1 MKRTNRIT
9 IKGSVVVAISVLG
22 AFVISIALKNI
33 LMLLTSPSA
42 YSPMQNSSDFAMSDI
57 YEYISDD
64 SNSRYKSN
72 DIVVVS
78 TDGCNRQ
85 GIAELIDIIN
95 NHNPK
100 VIGLDIIFRQEESMD
115 SMLISAIKKSES
127 IVLPYIMDY
136 DENLKFFLKQDSS
149 YFYKQLESKNLGAI
163 NLSGNSIRN
172 VIRRFKPIFIT
183 EDNSIDNFSSAI
195 VKIYSSNKYNDL
207 IGRNNDNELIVYHNR
222 DIEIYSRDELI
233 SLKDKDLRIKDK
245 IVLIGEVCSN
255 SDMHTTPIKE
265 QEAGVVIHAHT
276 IDTILSGYYVRET
289 NNLVNY
295 GIAIVVTLFF
305 CGFTYY
311 VRENVK
317 LVGRLL
323 IRIIQFGLILMYL
336 IVGYYLYSV
345 NNVYIDLSVSALMT
359 SVSILMLDLTYGLYG
374 LYILTIKKIKEWKK

>member
-1 MKRTNRIT
+1 MKRTNRKT
-9 IKGSVVVAISVLG
+9 IKGSVVVSISVLG
-22 AFVISIALKNI
+22 AFIMSIALKNI

-64 SNSRYKSN
+64 SDSQYKSN
-72 DIVVVS
+72 EIVVVS

-85 GIAELIDIIN
+85 EIAKLIEKIN
-95 NHNPK
+95 DNNPK
-100 VIGLDIIFRQEESMD
+100 VIGLDVIFRQSQSSD
-115 SMLISAIKKSES
+115 SILISAINKSKK
-127 IVLPYIMDY
+127 IVLPYDMGY
-136 DENLKFFLKQDSS
+136 DENLELFLKQDSS
-149 YFYKQLESKNLGAI
+149 YFYKQLKNKNFGAI

-183 EDNSIDNFSSAI
+183 EDDSIDNFSSAI
-195 VKIYSSNKYNDL
+195 AKIYSSDKYNDL
-207 IGRNNDNELIVYHNR
+207 IGRNNDNELIIYHNR
-222 DIEIYSRDELI
+222 DIEIYSSDELI

-245 IVLIGEVCSN
+245 IVLLGEVCSN

-276 IDTILSGYYVRET
+276 IDTILNGYYVKET

-295 GIAIVVTLFF
+295 GIAIVVTLLF

-323 IRIIQFGLILMYL
+323 IRFIQFGLILMYL

-345 NNVYIDLSVSALMT
+345 NNLYIDFSVSALMT
-359 SVSILMLDLTYGLYG
+359 SVSILMLDLTGGLYG

>member
-1 MKRTNRIT
+1 MKRTNRKT
-9 IKGSVVVAISVLG
+9 IKGSVVVSISVLG
-22 AFVISIALKNI
+22 AFIMSIALKNI

-64 SNSRYKSN
+64 SDSQYKSN
-72 DIVVVS
+72 EIVVVS

-85 GIAELIDIIN
+85 EIAKLIEKIN
-95 NHNPK
+95 DNNPK
-100 VIGLDIIFRQEESMD
+100 VIGLDVIFRQSQSSD
-115 SMLISAIKKSES
+115 SILISAINKSKK
-127 IVLPYIMDY
+127 IVLPYDMGY
-136 DENLKFFLKQDSS
+136 DENLELFLKQDSS
-149 YFYKQLESKNLGAI
+149 YFYKQLKNKNFGAI

-183 EDNSIDNFSSAI
+183 EDDSIDNFSSAI
-195 VKIYSSNKYNDL
+195 AKIYSSDKYNDL
-207 IGRNNDNELIVYHNR
+207 ISRNNDNELIIYHNR
-222 DIEIYSRDELI
+222 DIEIYSSDELI

-245 IVLIGEVCSN
+245 IVLLGEVCSN

-276 IDTILSGYYVRET
+276 IDTILNGYYVKET

-295 GIAIVVTLFF
+295 GIAIVVTLLF

-323 IRIIQFGLILMYL
+323 IRFIQFGLILMYL

-345 NNVYIDLSVSALMT
+345 NNLYIDFSVSALMT
-359 SVSILMLDLTYGLYG
+359 SVSILMLDLTGGLYG

>member
-1 MKRTNRIT
+1 MKRTNRKT
-9 IKGSVVVAISVLG
+9 IKGSVVVSISVLG
-22 AFVISIALKNI
+22 AFIMSIALKNI

-64 SNSRYKSN
+64 SDSQYKSN
-72 DIVVVS
+72 EIVVVS

-85 GIAELIDIIN
+85 EIAKLIEKIN
-95 NHNPK
+95 DNNPK
-100 VIGLDIIFRQEESMD
+100 VIGLDVIFRQSQSSD
-115 SMLISAIKKSES
+115 SILISAINKSKK
-127 IVLPYIMDY
+127 IVLPYDMGY
-136 DENLKFFLKQDSS
+136 DENLELFLKQDSS
-149 YFYKQLESKNLGAI
+149 YFYKQLKNKNFGAI

-183 EDNSIDNFSSAI
+183 EDDSIDNFSSAI
-195 VKIYSSNKYNDL
+195 AKIYSSDKYNDL
-207 IGRNNDNELIVYHNR
+207 IGRNNDNELIIYHNR
-222 DIEIYSRDELI
+222 DIEIYSGDELI

-245 IVLIGEVCSN
+245 IVLLGEVCSN

-276 IDTILSGYYVRET
+276 IDTILNGYYVKET

-295 GIAIVVTLFF
+295 GIAIVVTLLF

-323 IRIIQFGLILMYL
+323 IRFIQFGLILMYL

-345 NNVYIDLSVSALMT
+345 NNLYIDFSVSALMT
-359 SVSILMLDLTYGLYG
+359 SVSILMLDLTGGLYG

>member
-1 MKRTNRIT
+1 MKRTNRKT
-9 IKGSVVVAISVLG
+9 IKGSVVVLISVLG
-22 AFVISIALKNI
+22 AFIMSIALKNI

-64 SNSRYKSN
+64 SDSQYKSN
-72 DIVVVS
+72 EIVVVS

-85 GIAELIDIIN
+85 EIAKLIEKIN
-95 NHNPK
+95 DNNPK
-100 VIGLDIIFRQEESMD
+100 VIGLDVIFRQSQSSD
-115 SMLISAIKKSES
+115 SILISAINKSKK
-127 IVLPYIMDY
+127 IVLPYDMGY
-136 DENLKFFLKQDSS
+136 DENLELFLKQDSS
-149 YFYKQLESKNLGAI
+149 YFYKQLKNKNFGAI

-183 EDNSIDNFSSAI
+183 EDDSIDNFSSAI
-195 VKIYSSNKYNDL
+195 AKIYSSDKYNDL
-207 IGRNNDNELIVYHNR
+207 IGRNNDNELIIYHNR
-222 DIEIYSRDELI
+222 DIEIYSSDELI
-233 SLKDKDLRIKDK
+233 SLKDKDLWIKDK
-245 IVLIGEVCSN
+245 IVLLGEVCSN

-276 IDTILSGYYVRET
+276 IDTILNGYYVKET

-295 GIAIVVTLFF
+295 GIAIVVTLLF

-323 IRIIQFGLILMYL
+323 IRFIQFGLILMYL

-345 NNVYIDLSVSALMT
+345 NNLYIDFSVSALMT
-359 SVSILMLDLTYGLYG
+359 SVSILMLDLTGGLYG